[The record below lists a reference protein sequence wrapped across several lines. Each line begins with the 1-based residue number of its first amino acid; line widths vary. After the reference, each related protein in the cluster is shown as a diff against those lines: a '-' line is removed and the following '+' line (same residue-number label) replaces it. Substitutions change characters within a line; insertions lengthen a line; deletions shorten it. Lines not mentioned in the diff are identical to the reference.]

1 MRKLSAEIY
10 RLISS
15 AVNTH
20 GTYEPSEITYLFE
33 EQMTSAQYDAV
44 VPFLQW
50 CHDTGKHFGKGNYQ
64 ERYQEYLDSKKTK
77 VEVTV
82 DPSVEILSSLY
93 GIEGTMVPM
102 KTVTF
107 GKKLNNRM
115 AGSDPAPGVKKFAE
129 IKYRKD
135 GVEYTG
141 HFEEGQIITTDVK

>member
-1 MRKLSAEIY
+1 MRTLSAELY
-10 RLISS
+10 RLMAS
-15 AVNTH
+15 AINTH
-20 GTYEPSEITYLFE
+20 GTYEPSEISYLFE
-33 EQMTSAQYDAV
+33 EQMTGKQYDTTI
-44 VPFLQW
+44 PFLQW

-77 VEVTV
+77 VEVT
-82 DPSVEILSSLY
+82 DHPSVEILSALY

-129 IKYRKD
+129 IKYIQD
-135 GVEYTG
+135 GIEHTG
-141 HFEEGQIITTDVK
+141 HFEEGQTLATK